1 VSVTSEPWGE
11 LDGQPVDLYTLSN
24 GDSSP
29 SAAGL
34 TVKVA
39 SYGGLVQ
46 SIWVPDRWGEP
57 LNVALG
63 FSTLA
68 EYVANFSGADG
79 SASGVT
85 HFGAVVGRYANRI
98 AGPGFSLDG
107 RRYELAGN
115 DGPEDSVTLH
125 GGPGGGYSGRVWDA
139 TPLTRSPGAALR
151 LRYVDPDGTN
161 GFPGT
166 ATNEVV
172 YTVTADGALRIEYRV
187 STDAPTVVSLTNHTY
202 FNLAGE
208 GSGPI
213 YDQLLAVG
221 GDRVLALDEVGIPVG
236 FLGVSGTPF
245 DFRRMKPIGRDL
257 RGGGGAVGAG
267 GRAVDEQLTIAR
279 GYDHNWVLPATG
291 YRLAAV
297 ACDPARGIALWTY
310 TDRPGVQ
317 VYTANYLAGDLV
329 GTSGRAYRQGDAFA
343 LETQLFPDAPNHLG
357 EPGWPDPVLRPGRV
371 LVSRTTYR
379 FTLAEADLPDRIRF

>member
-1 VSVTSEPWGE
+1 VSVTREPWGV
-11 LDGQPVDLYTLSN
+11 LDGRPVELYTLSS
-24 GDSSP
+24 GESSTG
-29 SAAGL
+29 AAGL
-34 TVKVA
+34 IVKVA
-39 SYGGLVQ
+39 TYGGLVQ
-46 SIWVPDRWGEP
+46 SIWVPDRFGEP
-57 LNVALG
+57 VNVALG

-68 EYVANFSGADG
+68 EYVANFTGADG

-115 DGPEDSVTLH
+115 DGRQDSVTLH
-125 GGPGGGYSGRVWDA
+125 GGPGGGYSGRLWEAAPV
-139 TPLTRSPGAALR
+139 RSGAGARLR
-151 LRYVDPDGTN
+151 LRYIDPDGTN

-166 ATNEVV
+166 TTNEVV
-172 YTVTADGALRIEYRV
+172 YTVTADRALRIEYRV

-208 GSGPI
+208 GSGEV
-213 YDQLLAVG
+213 YDQLLAVA
-221 GDRVLALDEVGIPVG
+221 GDRVLAVDDLGIPVG

-257 RGGGGAVGAG
+257 RAGGGALA
-267 GRAVDEQLTIAR
+267 EQLRSAR
-279 GYDHNWVLPATG
+279 GYDHNWTLSGTG

-297 ACDPARGIALWTY
+297 ASDPASGIALWTY

-317 VYTANYLAGDLV
+317 VYTGNYLAGDLV
-329 GTSGRAYRQGDAFA
+329 GTSGRVYRQGDAFA

-357 EPGWPDPVLRPGRV
+357 EPGWPDPVLRPGRR
-371 LVSRTTYR
+371 LQSRTTYR
-379 FTLAEADLPDRIRF
+379 FTLAGADLPDRIRF